1 MAERDFS
8 RRIVHH
14 VDGMR
19 DVRVQRD
26 VVYKRDA
33 GTDLKMNIHAP
44 ARLSGDAR
52 VPAVFFVHGGPIP
65 EQFMPPTQWGVF
77 VSYGELAA
85 ASALVGVTFNHRL
98 YTPSDFERSQ
108 SDVAAAIEY
117 VREHATELN
126 VDADRIALWYFSGG
140 GPLLTAVLRDRPS
153 HVRCVLAFYAFLDVR
168 HTVPADADAARVA
181 RAAELSA
188 AAHVRS
194 KGAGL
199 PMFVAR
205 AGLDQPLVNQA
216 IDVFVQEALAGNA
229 PLELMNHPGGRHGF
243 DILDDDERSREIIA
257 RAVAFA
263 QVHVRRSD
271 R

>member
-1 MAERDFS
+1 MAERDLS
-8 RRIVHH
+8 KRIVYH

-26 VVYKRDA
+26 VVYKRDGA
-33 GTDLKMNIHAP
+33 AELEMNIYAP

-65 EQFMPPTQWGVF
+65 EQFTPPTHWGVF

-98 YTPSDFERSQ
+98 YAPTDYERSRA
-108 SDVAAAIEY
+108 DVAAAIEY
-117 VREHATELN
+117 VREHATQLN

-140 GPLLTAVLRDRPS
+140 GPLLSAVLRDRPAY
-153 HVRCVLAFYAFLDVR
+153 VRCVLAFYAFLDKRDVR
-168 HTVPADADAARVA
+168 
-181 RAAELSA
+181 E
-188 AAHVRS
+188 
-194 KGAGL
+194 KGGGL
-199 PMFVAR
+199 PMFIAR
-205 AGLDQPLVNQA
+205 AGLDQPLINQS
-216 IDVFVQEALAGNA
+216 IDAFVQEALAGNV
-229 PLELMNHPGGRHGF
+229 PLELMHHPAGRHGF

-263 QVHVRRSD
+263 QVHVRR
-271 R
+271 

>member
-8 RRIVHH
+8 RPIVYH

-26 VVYKRDA
+26 IVYKRDGGA
-33 GTDLKMNIHAP
+33 ELKMNIYSG

-52 VPAVFFVHGGPIP
+52 APAVFFVHGGPIP
-65 EQFMPPTQWGVF
+65 EQFVPPTQWGVF
-77 VSYGELAA
+77 TSYGELAA

-98 YTPSDFERSQ
+98 YTPTDYARSQ
-108 SDVAAAIEY
+108 ADVAAAIDY
-117 VREHATELN
+117 VREHAAQLN
-126 VDADRIALWYFSGG
+126 VDAERIALWYFSGA
-140 GPLLTAVLRDRPS
+140 GPLLGAVLRERPS
-153 HVRCVLAFYAFLDVR
+153 YVRCVLAFYALLDVG
-168 HTVPADADAARVA
+168 HRVA
-181 RAAELSA
+181 A
-188 AAHVRS
+188 
-194 KGAGL
+194 KGGGL

-205 AGLDQPLVNQA
+205 AGLDQPMINQS
-216 IDVFVQEALAGNA
+216 IDTFVQEALAGNA
-229 PLELMNHPGGRHGF
+229 PLELMNHPAGRHGF